1 MVSSRS
7 TALGMSWAA
16 RPQLWVLRA
25 FSLIL
30 FILVAVIS
38 WPLWRDALEM
48 NVLWASVHHAMAP
61 SAYFVAPLASFE
73 MLSTAML
80 TIVILVILGWE
91 CAPASGCARAC
102 NCHKRWPMAYP
113 LHTKANIQYLRA
125 LTARCWLSPSGCCEG
140 GQRGGGVKWGRF
152 VGGPAPRVRR
162 MQRIIPAGAP
172 VRLSLRASLADAGC
186 RLPPSTHRRR
196 PG

>member
-80 TIVILVILGWE
+80 TIVILVTWLGVRT
-91 CAPASGCARAC
+91 SFR
-102 NCHKRWPMAYP
+102 
-113 LHTKANIQYLRA
+113 LR
-125 LTARCWLSPSGCCEG
+125 
-140 GQRGGGVKWGRF
+140 
-152 VGGPAPRVRR
+152 PRVQLPQE
-162 MQRIIPAGAP
+162 MADGISAAHEGQNSMLA
-172 VRLSLRASLADAGC
+172 RLLHGVGY
-186 RLPPSTHRRR
+186 RR
-196 PG
+196 PGAARVDSAAAE

>member
-80 TIVILVILGWE
+80 TIVILVTWLGVRTSFRLRPRVQLPQEMADGISAAHEGQHSIL
-91 CAPASGCARAC
+91 ARAYC
-102 NCHKRWPMAYP
+102 TVLAIAVRV
-113 LHTKANIQYLRA
+113 LRGW
-125 LTARCWLSPSGCCEG
+125 TARRRSE
-140 GQRGGGVKWGRF
+140 VGRF

-186 RLPPSTHRRR
+186 RLPPSTHHRR